1 MLCLCTNTSCKWKKL
16 DLGTLDNLLRFF
28 KEEKIISAQ
37 STLFICKKQKNKYKK
52 RKVMLYYHF
61 INFLK
66 QYMVSFRNTFCPIR
80 KISGKD
86 VNDLR
91 CPYMI

>member
-37 STLFICKKQKNKYKK
+37 STLF
-52 RKVMLYYHF
+52 KVMLYYPF
-61 INFLK
+61 INFFEAVYGIL
-66 QYMVSFRNTFCPIR
+66 
-80 KISGKD
+80 
-86 VNDLR
+86 
-91 CPYMI
+91 

>member
-1 MLCLCTNTSCKWKKL
+1 MFANKIMVWPFKQSPKVHYAVLCTNTSCKWKKL

-52 RKVMLYYHF
+52 RKVMLYYPF
-61 INFLK
+61 MNFFEAVYGIL
-66 QYMVSFRNTFCPIR
+66 
-80 KISGKD
+80 
-86 VNDLR
+86 
-91 CPYMI
+91 